1 MSNSAFRM
9 LMDKADELLQNH
21 LQECN
26 EGDDFKKFRK
36 WIINYVVDPHSVI
49 VDGSGSTGNMKLPLN
64 LAIAYYNYCVQNFNQ
79 N

>member
-1 MSNSAFRM
+1 MNQNNMMSNSAFRM

-36 WIINYVVDPHSVI
+36 WIINSVVDPH
-49 VDGSGSTGNMKLPLN
+49 NMKLPSDC
-64 LAIAYYNYCVQNFNQ
+64 AIGYYNYCVQNFNQ